1 MGKKITIKFTKA
13 PGGLTEVINSGGIQS
28 VVKSSAETIAA
39 KASSMVSAGSGFHVE
54 MGTRAFAQ
62 DAAHG
67 ASRPFARII
76 SNDDET
82 AAAEAEEKILSKAVG
97 K

>member
-1 MGKKITIKFTKA
+1 M
-13 PGGLTEVINSGGIQS
+13 E
-28 VVKSSAETIAA
+28 SSACTDHRGGFGCDRLRRTFYDGLNAA
-39 KASSMVSAGSGFHVE
+39 KASSMVSAGGGFHVE
-54 MGTRAFAQ
+54 MGSKAFAQ
-62 DAAHG
+62 DSAYG
-67 ASRPFARII
+67 ASRPFATVV